1 MSRVLRAFL
10 SVPASPTCHIPQFQ
24 SRFLFP
30 LWEAVKGQPLLE
42 DPFLD
47 ELRVFARQ
55 ANAAM
60 VDALKQSPTLF
71 SAFRRRLE
79 RALPAGEGSPPTFM
93 QHELE
98 ELMARPALG
107 CSAQEIADSVEAAR
121 DNGPAAKRL
130 KQSDGAEKGGGFV
143 AVLDAFESG
152 LAQWRQRVQAG
163 ESVPSW
169 FDSAVRALGQEL
181 A

>member
-1 MSRVLRAFL
+1 
-10 SVPASPTCHIPQFQ
+10 
-24 SRFLFP
+24 
-30 LWEAVKGQPLLE
+30 LE
-42 DPFLD
+42 DAFLD

-71 SAFRRRLE
+71 TAFRRRLE
-79 RALPAGEGSPPTFM
+79 RTLPAGEGSPATFM
-93 QHELE
+93 QGELE
-98 ELMARPALG
+98 ELMTRPALG
-107 CSAQEIADSVEAAR
+107 RSAQEEIADSVETAR
-121 DNGPAAKRL
+121 DNEPAAKRL
-130 KQSDGAEKGGGFV
+130 KQSDGTESGGGFV

-163 ESVPSW
+163 ETVPSW